1 MGNKSAKSNLIKS
14 RKTIVIG
21 TAIVLMILMATI
33 VYLSQFHIDFSQE
46 YRTID
51 GYEKIVFK
59 DSWSGQCYR
68 LCIWGLAITENISGF
83 EDHRDPDTS
92 SYEYQLLT
100 AKANAEGIWQI
111 VPSPD
116 GKYILYVERI
126 YRGTGITDDED
137 VYYKVYSIEDNTNTT
152 IYSGYRK
159 FLLVDW
165 EY

>member
-1 MGNKSAKSNLIKS
+1 M
-14 RKTIVIG
+14 
-21 TAIVLMILMATI
+21 I
-33 VYLSQFHIDFSQE
+33 VYLSRFHIDFSQE

-126 YRGTGITDDED
+126 
-137 VYYKVYSIEDNTNTT
+137 
-152 IYSGYRK
+152 
-159 FLLVDW
+159 
-165 EY
+165 

>member
-68 LCIWGLAITENISGF
+68 LCIWGLAITENISEF

-100 AKANAEGIWQI
+100 AKANAEEIWQM

-116 GKYILYVERI
+116 GKYILYAEKNIPWHR
-126 YRGTGITDDED
+126 YDR
-137 VYYKVYSIEDNTNTT
+137 
-152 IYSGYRK
+152 
-159 FLLVDW
+159 
-165 EY
+165 